1 MDEKIS
7 VIVPVYKVEKELP
20 RCVESILR
28 QTYPN
33 LQIILVDDGSP
44 DRSGEICDEY
54 AAKHENVQVIHKE
67 NGGLSDARNAGIDR
81 ADGAYLMFVDS
92 DDYIEPDM
100 AEKLYR
106 ALRDAGAEMSIC
118 NLRYDRSELSDADK
132 EAYRDLYII
141 PDAVLTGQEI
151 AVRRAGANDAGYWV
165 VAVNK
170 LYSRTLFDDVR
181 FPVGKLHEDEF
192 VFHRILL
199 QCKTVACVR
208 DALYVYV
215 IRSGSIMQS
224 ECSVRRLDGVQAQL
238 ERAEDYI
245 TAGLPAQTICQTL
258 MSAMYLL
265 NIIYTSPDYWKD
277 KTWRARY
284 RTLLRTFRRLA
295 PRFFLRRDVGR
306 RERAYLFLKW
316 IAPHLSWRLIHLNGG
331 GLKQTVKGLL
341 YKPYK
346 LLYCAVLTLRLLARR
361 IRADVLR
368 RPIIWFI
375 ATPRH
380 GNLGD
385 HAIVEA
391 QYAFF
396 ADLGLTSC
404 ITELSR
410 ENYLLLKKTLPRLT
424 RPRDCIIVDG
434 GGNIGT
440 LWIEEEKKMR
450 DIIGRF
456 PDNPI
461 FIFPQTAFFEDS
473 DFGRAQMEE
482 SVRVYSSHADLTVF
496 CRDDATYDL
505 FCQSF
510 PQVRAL
516 YVPDM
521 VLYRSNEMHLQRGDR
536 VLLCMRTDKEQT
548 AESAQIRESV
558 CACLEN
564 AGIEYGF
571 CSTVADHNIGKKRR
585 AQELQAFLKT
595 LSGAR
600 FVVTDRLH
608 GMLFCA
614 VTGTP
619 CIALDNVSRKVS
631 GGYAW
636 IRHLPYIRLCADADS
651 AVRETEAFLRQIPD
665 ETAFDNTPLL
675 PYHAQMQ
682 QIVREKCG
690 FGKRS

>member
-44 DRSGEICDEY
+44 DRSGEICDAY
-54 AAKHENVQVIHKE
+54 AASHENVEVIHKT

-106 ALRDAGAEMSIC
+106 ALRDAGAEMSVC
-118 NLRYDRSELSDADK
+118 NLRYDCSELSDTDK
-132 EAYRDLYII
+132 EDYRDLCII

-151 AVRRAGANDAGYWV
+151 AVRRAAANDAGYWV

-170 LYSRTLFDDVR
+170 LYNKILFDDVR

-192 VFHRILL
+192 IFHRILL
-199 QCKTVACVR
+199 QCKTVACIR

-215 IRSGSIMQS
+215 IRSGSIMRS

-238 ERAEDYI
+238 ERAEDYFA
-245 TAGLPAQTICQTL
+245 AGFPAQTICQTL

-265 NIIYTSPDYWKD
+265 NIIYTSPEYWKD

-284 RTLLRTFRRLA
+284 RTLLRVFRRLA

-316 IAPHLSWRLIHLNGG
+316 IAPHLSWRLMHLNGG
-331 GLKQTVKGLL
+331 GLMQTVKGLL

-346 LLYCAVLTLRLLARR
+346 LLYRAVLTLRLLACRV
-361 IRADVLR
+361 RADILR

-385 HAIVEA
+385 HAIVDA

-396 ADLGLTSC
+396 ADMGLTSC

-410 ENYLLLKKTLPRLT
+410 ENYLLLKEKLPRLI
-424 RPRDCIIVDG
+424 RPRDSIVIDG

-456 PDNPI
+456 PDNPV

-473 DFGRAQMEE
+473 AWGEE
-482 SVRVYSSHADLTVF
+482 QLQNSVRVYSSHPDLTVF
-496 CRDDATYDL
+496 CRDAATCDL
-505 FCQSF
+505 FCREF
-510 PQVRAL
+510 PKVRAL

-521 VLYRSNEMHLQRGDR
+521 VLYRSREMHLKRGEG

-548 AESAQIRESV
+548 AESRTVQEAVRV
-558 CACLEN
+558 CLEN
-564 AGIEYGF
+564 AGVPFEY
-571 CSTVADHNIGKKRR
+571 CSTVMDHDVDPKER
-585 AQELQAFLKT
+585 AGELYAFLKK

-636 IRHLPYIRLCADADS
+636 IRHLPYIRLCEDLTF
-651 AVRETEAFLRQIPD
+651 AVQATQDYIRQTPD
-665 ETAFDNTPLL
+665 ETAFDNAPLQ
-675 PYHAQMQ
+675 PYYAQMR

-690 FGKRS
+690 